1 MFALII
7 RSPNRSNFN
16 DSADDTATT
25 PFLCGTVLDFLQP
38 LVYKTPS
45 SFAIGRSTS
54 RNIMDENLQRWGIHP
69 GYHDMF
75 GNWHATSAETKA
87 ALLAAMGVDSE
98 LAPQQTGLKVQVL
111 RPGDRFQLASE
122 AVLTLED
129 GTDFQVAGQL
139 PPDLPTGYHRLRYDG
154 DDAEMLLIQRPATC
168 HFDPAMQIWGLA
180 VQLYAT
186 RSSQSWGMGDLGD
199 LHRLARWSREL
210 GAGALLIN
218 PLSATAP
225 ILPQQTSPYFPSS
238 RRFRNPLYLCVPQVP
253 GAERVADAIS
263 ETAGEAKALNQMR
276 RLDRDR
282 VFQRK
287 MQALETIWQGAGD
300 VPGFEAFLRQ
310 QGEDLQVFGTYC
322 ALAEQHGGDW
332 RVWPLALRDPAS
344 SAVRQFAAAHE
355 DRIRFHA
362 WLQFLLEQQLA
373 AAAEQLPLVQDLPI
387 GVDPGGADAWQWQDV
402 LAQGATVGAP
412 PDQFNAD
419 GQNWCLPPFIPHRL
433 KQAAFRP
440 FIQTIRAALRHAG
453 GLRIDHV
460 MGLFRLFWIPD
471 NFPADQGTYV
481 RYPADEMLA
490 VVAVESHRAGAWI
503 AGEDL
508 GTVEPLVRQRLH
520 ENRML
525 SYRLM
530 WFEDELPREYPTLS
544 MAAITTHDLPTVAG
558 LWSGADFAAQ
568 QQIGLRPSREG
579 YEQLRRRLQQATGLS
594 VGGPSQEAV
603 QRAYEAI
610 AAAPS
615 AVLVANLE
623 DVAGVEERPNMPGT
637 IDQWPN
643 WSIALPAPLEQIETS
658 ELPQAV
664 ARALARPA
672 KPTEKPST

>member
-1 MFALII
+1 MDQ
-7 RSPNRSNFN
+7 N
-16 DSADDTATT
+16 
-25 PFLCGTVLDFLQP
+25 LD
-38 LVYKTPS
+38 
-45 SFAIGRSTS
+45 
-54 RNIMDENLQRWGIHP
+54 RWGIHP
-69 GYHDMF
+69 GYHDVF
-75 GNWHATSAETKA
+75 GNWYATSAETRA
-87 ALLAAMGVDSE
+87 ALLTAMGVNDDV
-98 LAPQQTGLKVQVL
+98 AVQQTRLEVQVL

-122 AVLTLED
+122 ADLILED
-129 GTDFQVAGQL
+129 GTSFPVAGQL
-139 PPDLPTGYHRLRYDG
+139 PPDLPIGYHRLRHRS
-154 DDAEMLLIQRPATC
+154 DDAELLIIQRPATC
-168 HFDPAMQIWGLA
+168 HFDPGMQIWGLA
-180 VQLYAT
+180 VQLYGA

-199 LHRLARWSREL
+199 LHRLARWSRQL

-218 PLSATAP
+218 PLSAAAP
-225 ILPQQTSPYFPSS
+225 IVPQQTSPYFPSS
-238 RRFRNPLYLCVPQVP
+238 RRFRNPLYLCVAQVP
-253 GAERVADAIS
+253 GAERVADVIA
-263 ETAGEAKALNQMR
+263 ELAADARALNQMR
-276 RLDRDR
+276 RLDRDLI
-282 VFQRK
+282 FQRK
-287 MQALETIWQGAGD
+287 MQALETIWQAVGTD
-300 VPGFEAFLRQ
+300 SGFEAFLLQ

-322 ALAEQHGGDW
+322 ALAEQHGADW
-332 RVWPLALRDPAS
+332 RVWPLELRDPAS
-344 SAVRQFAAAHE
+344 AAVRQFAAAHE

-362 WLQFLLEQQLA
+362 WLQWLLDQQLA
-373 AAAEQLPLVQDLPI
+373 VAAAQLPLVQDLPI

-471 NFPADQGTYV
+471 NFPADQGAYV

-525 SYRLM
+525 AYRLM
-530 WFEDELPREYPTLS
+530 WFEDGPPREYPILS

-594 VGGPSQEAV
+594 DGARPQEAV

-643 WSIALPAPLEQIETS
+643 WSIALPAPLEQIESS

-664 ARALARPA
+664 AQALARTA
-672 KPTEKPST
+672 TTTSQ